1 MARSVDRVANSNF
14 ERNHATA
21 QRTAYEQLKFIEANL
36 DALRKVDKHGRMEEA
51 VVEFLP
57 VMKAGD
63 EFRENQ
69 LSYIDGIY
77 EKTMKGLGFE
87 SVSVHGDRKAKGLR
101 Y

>member
-1 MARSVDRVANSNF
+1 MADRNNRPVF

-36 DALRKVDKHGRMEEA
+36 AALRKVDKHGSMEQA
-51 VVEFLP
+51 VIEFLP

-77 EKTMKGLGFE
+77 EKTMKGLGFD
-87 SVSVHGDRKAKGLR
+87 SVSLHGDRKAKGLR